1 MSTIKDFRGSQ
12 WGAQV
17 SIQLVQQIPGH
28 GLRGSIPRQG
38 TRVYRSLYR
47 ARDPQPVQIGV
58 TGNKPCQE
66 KLDRKGPVV
75 SCTKTA
81 YPP

>member
-38 TRVYRSLYR
+38 PRVYRSLCR
-47 ARDPQPVQIGV
+47 ARDPQPVQTGV
-58 TGNKPCQE
+58 TG
-66 KLDRKGPVV
+66 
-75 SCTKTA
+75 TKTM
-81 YPP
+81 PGKTEQERPGG